1 MRYLKKRLLVVA
13 LILITIMTGVL
24 FYEAPTVQ
32 TGASADR
39 DAGSWHIGNGKQ
51 QITGASGS
59 PKGETGR
66 GISVVE
72 NDGRSPDEMAEGSP
86 TASQPPSLGEAGGA
100 TADLGAGCVTDIT
113 VRPGYRYYAAAELS
127 KGLLYDLKPLAPLF
141 IQAQNKYGIDA
152 VFLAAVSAE
161 ESGWGRYQF
170 RDNNIF
176 GFENCDYDSLEA
188 CVDHAASWLHTEYLT
203 PGGRYYEGVG
213 VADVN
218 VHYNGRDTWEEHITA
233 IMHQIV
239 NRIESE
245 D

>member
-1 MRYLKKRLLVVA
+1 MGKSLAIIIAISTILMGVNYYGESSSHDIGHFGSGKLENSSGIISNEGNRSKVSTHRVGELHKVFKQSKETAQNRTRL
-13 LILITIMTGVL
+13 
-24 FYEAPTVQ
+24 
-32 TGASADR
+32 
-39 DAGSWHIGNGKQ
+39 
-51 QITGASGS
+51 
-59 PKGETGR
+59 
-66 GISVVE
+66 
-72 NDGRSPDEMAEGSP
+72 EGH
-86 TASQPPSLGEAGGA
+86 QPLAN
-100 TADLGAGCVTDIT
+100 LGAGCVTDVT
-113 VRPGYRYYAAAELS
+113 TRQGCRYYSTYELA
-127 KGLLYDLKPLAPLF
+127 KGLLYELKPLAPWF
-141 IQAQNKYGIDA
+141 IQAQDKYGIDA

-170 RDNNIF
+170 RNNNIF

-218 VHYNGRDTWEEHITA
+218 VHYNGRDTWEKHIAA